1 MGNVH
6 ILLPMDSGY
15 VIHQDPILDM
25 GIYGDINRIWCI
37 LDGISVGNL

>member
-1 MGNVH
+1 MGKVH

-15 VIHQDPILDM
+15 VIHQDPIVD
-25 GIYGDINRIWCI
+25 IGDINGIWCI